1 MVSLHRFSLL
11 SMRNLRFYS
20 HQRRP
25 VQDKTA
31 VIAAI
36 CVTLG
41 VVLPFVPPAIESQ
54 KKRRVSN
61 FDVEMHSTYC

>member
-11 SMRNLRFYS
+11 SMRKRFYS